1 MANVIPFP
9 TAKGESTAA
18 ELFLRIGEASYGKVA
33 SLYAE
38 GRLPVS
44 HAIFDASKLRHQ
56 LSFVKT
62 LRDDGVELIL
72 DTKAAELGAL
82 SKYQGWASGAPW
94 SDGTLHLP
102 DKFDNQRCIEF
113 AEAIAREAIEKGFD
127 RILSPTH
134 FLKGGVLDPWFAI
147 DIRLCGFLRE
157 ALDRLGGGHIAI
169 DYPVIIEQ
177 LTLRDEAVRG
187 ALISQLGSLPFE
199 NLVFRASHFGA
210 DARAT
215 GIKEFINVLDRFH
228 NFGRPVI
235 VDHVGGLVGRALL
248 AFGVASGIAHGID
261 EHLRFDGTSWGRAPK
276 ERDEDEGRGGRA
288 KRISIP
294 LLDKHLTVP
303 ELTALAKAKGG
314 HGLLVCGDPN
324 CCRGL
329 KDMIDNSKR
338 HSIYQES
345 LALNALNGVPDLM
358 RPKHFL
364 EKDLAEI
371 DRFARQVKEL
381 KPVVSELRP
390 RKGQTAEEA
399 AASLSKRLA
408 EHAVRNDKMRA
419 SLENLHVVRG
429 LGVSRVPAA
438 HLSPRIKDKNRKQ

>member
-9 TAKGESTAA
+9 T
-18 ELFLRIGEASYGKVA
+18 
-33 SLYAE
+33 
-38 GRLPVS
+38 
-44 HAIFDASKLRHQ
+44 
-56 LSFVKT
+56 
-62 LRDDGVELIL
+62 
-72 DTKAAELGAL
+72 
-82 SKYQGWASGAPW
+82 
-94 SDGTLHLP
+94 
-102 DKFDNQRCIEF
+102 
-113 AEAIAREAIEKGFD
+113 
-127 RILSPTH
+127 
-134 FLKGGVLDPWFAI
+134 
-147 DIRLCGFLRE
+147 
-157 ALDRLGGGHIAI
+157 
-169 DYPVIIEQ
+169 
-177 LTLRDEAVRG
+177 
-187 ALISQLGSLPFE
+187 
-199 NLVFRASHFGA
+199 
-210 DARAT
+210 
-215 GIKEFINVLDRFH
+215 DRFH

-261 EHLRFDGTSWGRAPK
+261 EHMRFDGTPWGRAPK
-276 ERDEDEGRGGRA
+276 ERDEDEGRGGSA

-294 LLDKHLTVP
+294 LLDKHVTVP
-303 ELTALAKAKGG
+303 ELNALAKSKGG
-314 HGLLVCGDPN
+314 HSLLVCGNPN

-338 HSIYQES
+338 HSIFQEA
-345 LALNALNGVPDLM
+345 LAHGELNRVLDLM

-371 DRFARQVKEL
+371 DQFARQVKAL
-381 KPVVSELRP
+381 KPVASELRP

-408 EHAVRNDKMRA
+408 DHAVRNDKMPA